1 MSEVNLKD
9 LKADQT
15 LDARGLGCPM
25 PLLKAKKKFDGLK
38 TGEVLEIVGTD
49 PGSKNDFPN
58 WAERTGNEYLGFVEV
73 EGEETY
79 KFYLKKK

>member
-1 MSEVNLKD
+1 MSDVNLKEI
-9 LKADQT
+9 KADDS

-25 PLLKAKKKFDGLK
+25 PLLKAKKKFDVLQSGQI
-38 TGEVLEIVGTD
+38 LEIVGTD

-58 WAERTGNEYLGFVEV
+58 WAERTGNEYLGVL
-73 EGEETY
+73 EEDDFY

>member
-1 MSEVNLKD
+1 MSDVNLKEI
-9 LKADQT
+9 KADQT

-25 PLLKAKKKFDGLK
+25 PLLKAKKVFDTLSSGQ
-38 TGEVLEIVGTD
+38 VLEIAGTD

-58 WAERTGNEYLGFVEV
+58 WAERTGNEYLGFVEE
-73 EGEETY
+73 EGYY

>member
-1 MSEVNLKD
+1 MSQVDPKEI
-9 LKADQT
+9 KADQS

-25 PLLKAKKKFDGLK
+25 PLLKAKKMFETLSPGQ
-38 TGEVLEIVGTD
+38 VLEIVGTD

-58 WAERTGNEYLGFVEV
+58 WAERTGNEYLGSVDESDH
-73 EGEETY
+73 Y

>member
-1 MSEVNLKD
+1 MSDVNVKEI
-9 LKADQT
+9 KADES

-25 PLLKAKKKFDGLK
+25 PLLKTKKKFDGLQS
-38 TGEVLEIVGTD
+38 GQILEIVGTD

-58 WAERTGNEYLGFVEV
+58 WAERTGNEYLGVVE
-73 EGEETY
+73 EDDFY

>member
-1 MSEVNLKD
+1 MSDVNLKE

-25 PLLKAKKKFDGLK
+25 PLLKAKKAFDGLQP
-38 TGEVLEIVGTD
+38 GQVLEISGTD

-58 WAERTGNEYLGFVEV
+58 WASRTGNEYLGFVEE
-73 EGEETY
+73 EGYY

>member
-1 MSEVNLKD
+1 MSEVNLND
-9 LKADQT
+9 VKANKS

-25 PLLKAKKKFDGLK
+25 PLLKAKKMFETLSS
-38 TGEVLEIVGTD
+38 GEVLEIVGTD

-58 WAERTGNEYLGFVEV
+58 WAERTGNEYLGHVDEADY
-73 EGEETY
+73 Y

>member
-1 MSEVNLKD
+1 MSGVD
-9 LKADQT
+9 LKEIKANQS

-25 PLLKAKKKFDGLK
+25 PLLKAKKMFEGLG

-58 WAERTGNEYLGFVEV
+58 WAERTGNEYLGVVE
-73 EGEETY
+73 EADHY

>member
-1 MSEVNLKD
+1 MSETDVREI
-9 LKADQT
+9 KADET

-25 PLLKAKKKFDGLK
+25 PLLKAKKKFDELQSGQ
-38 TGEVLEIVGTD
+38 VLEIVGTD

-58 WAERTGNEYLGFVEV
+58 WAERTGNEYLGFVE
-73 EGEETY
+73 ETDYY